1 MQNIRIRKKYGSMLG
16 IVWFYLQ
23 IFQPAHLEDKA
34 SFKTYNQNTIVTPKA
49 LTILPY
55 CHQIS
60 TQC

>member
-1 MQNIRIRKKYGSMLG
+1 MLG

-55 CHQIS
+55 FHQIS